1 MPKKEEYTQRVTLC
15 PDGKYRWIYEFDM
28 IRNPVIFI
36 TVSKVLLLSFLVVF
50 AFVILIGIKDL
61 TPKYFFDTLLF
72 FVILALI
79 FQVIG
84 FIAYLI
90 VAKRY
95 GYKYIVLF
103 EMDENGFVHRQ
114 MKSQFEKASAMGW
127 LTAAMGAV
135 SGNISAI
142 AAGINSATHDS
153 LATDFKLVKSIKPI
167 RKFNTVKVNSPFS
180 KNQIYV
186 EKEDFDFVL
195 EYIKKRV
202 EEKKNAIDK
211 YHRGM

>member
-1 MPKKEEYTQRVTLC
+1 MPQKEEYTQRVTLC

-36 TVSKVLLLSFLVVF
+36 TVSKVLILSFLAVF

-61 TPKYFFDTLLF
+61 TPKYFFDTLLC

-84 FIAYLI
+84 FIAYII

-153 LATDFKLVKSIKPI
+153 LATDFKLVKNIKPI

-202 EEKKNAIDK
+202 EEKKNATDK
-211 YHRGM
+211 

>member
-1 MPKKEEYTQRVTLC
+1 MPQKEEYTQRVTLC

-61 TPKYFFDTLLF
+61 TPKYFFDTLLC
-72 FVILALI
+72 FVLLALI

-114 MKSQFEKASAMGW
+114 MESQFEKASAMGW

-202 EEKKNAIDK
+202 EEKKNTNDK
-211 YHRGM
+211 